1 MAPTSTESLNLTI
14 EAAAASWQRHLRAAN
29 KAPRTI
35 SGYLDAVTRFDS
47 YLAEMGMPRD
57 VTGIHR
63 EHVEAW
69 VIAMQDAGHRPASV
83 ANRYRSLRVFFN
95 WLLSEE
101 EITRSPMTKMSTPA
115 IPEIPV
121 PLLAAEQVRR
131 LLATCAGTTFDDR
144 RDLAILRVLI
154 DTGIRRTE
162 CADLRLED
170 VDLDTDQLWVE
181 QGKGRRSR
189 PVAIHAKTVKAI
201 DRYLRLRPRHK
212 HHREP
217 WLWLGKRGRLTSAG
231 ILQVVRRRGNE
242 AGIPH
247 LHPHQLR
254 HLAAHNDA
262 EEGLST
268 GDMMNKYGWR
278 DDSMARRY
286 GASAA
291 SERALAHSKALS
303 GGDRY

>member
-1 MAPTSTESLNLTI
+1 MASTSTESLNLSI
-14 EAAAASWQRHLRAAN
+14 EAAASSFQRHLRAAN

-35 SGYLDAVTRFDS
+35 TGYLDAVTRFGQ

-69 VIAMQDAGHRPASV
+69 VVAMQDAGHRPASV
-83 ANRYRSLRVFFN
+83 ANRYRSIRVFFN
-95 WLLSEE
+95 WLVSEE
-101 EITRSPMTKMSTPA
+101 EITRSPMDKMSTPA

-121 PLLAAEQVRR
+121 PLLPPDQVAK
-131 LLATCAGTTFDDR
+131 LLETCNGTTFDDR

-154 DTGIRRTE
+154 DCGIRRTE
-162 CADLRLED
+162 CANLKVDD
-170 VDLDTDQLWVE
+170 ADLDRDHIWVIE
-181 QGKGRRSR
+181 GKGRRSR
-189 PVAIHAKTVKAI
+189 QVAIHTKTVKAI
-201 DRYLRLRPRHK
+201 DRYLRLRPRHP
-212 HHREP
+212 HHRED
-217 WLWLGKRGRLTSAG
+217 WLWLGRRGRLTSAG
-231 ILQVVRRRGNE
+231 ILQLVRRRGREIGVPN
-242 AGIPH
+242 

-262 EEGLST
+262 QEGLSVP
-268 GDMMNKYGWR
+268 DMMMKYGWR

-291 SERALAHSKALS
+291 AERALAHSQAMV